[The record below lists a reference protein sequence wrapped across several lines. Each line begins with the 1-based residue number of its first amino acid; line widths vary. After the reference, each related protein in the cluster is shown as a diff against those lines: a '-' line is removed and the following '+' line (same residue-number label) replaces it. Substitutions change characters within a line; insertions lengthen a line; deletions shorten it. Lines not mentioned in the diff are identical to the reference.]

1 MSYVKIGV
9 AGPVGSGKTALIE
22 ALSRKMAKDYS
33 IGVITNDIYTKEDAQ
48 FLAKNSVLPVER
60 IIGVETGGCP
70 HTAIREDASMNLEAV
85 DEMMERFPDIELLF
99 IESGG
104 DNLSATFSPELVDA
118 TIFVI
123 DVAEGD
129 KIPRKGGPGIT
140 RSDLLVINKIDLAPY
155 VGRTERELPERQAK
169 EILENGSYGV
179 LALAGDGGYPYA
191 VPLNYVYDGERIYFH
206 CAAEGHK
213 IDAIARDNKCSFC
226 VVENGGV
233 IEDRF
238 TTKYRS
244 VIAFGKIY
252 EETDG
257 ERREN
262 AFRLMMRSLT
272 PSVTNE
278 KREEMSHCQKA
289 RILAMDIEY
298 LSSKGAN
305 Q

>member
-1 MSYVKIGV
+1 MF
-9 AGPVGSGKTALIE
+9 
-22 ALSRKMAKDYS
+22 RKMRRA
-33 IGVITNDIYTKEDAQ
+33 
-48 FLAKNSVLPVER
+48 
-60 IIGVETGGCP
+60 
-70 HTAIREDASMNLEAV
+70 
-85 DEMMERFPDIELLF
+85 
-99 IESGG
+99 
-104 DNLSATFSPELVDA
+104 
-118 TIFVI
+118 
-123 DVAEGD
+123 
-129 KIPRKGGPGIT
+129 
-140 RSDLLVINKIDLAPY
+140 
-155 VGRTERELPERQAK
+155 ERELPEGQAK

-213 IDAIARDNKCSFC
+213 IDAIAWDNKCSFC

-252 EETDG
+252 EETDEKCRENAFRLMMRSLTPSVTNEKREEMSHCQKARILAMDNKCSFCVVENG
-257 ERREN
+257 GVIEDRFTTKYRSVIAFGKIYEETDEKCREN

-298 LSSKGAN
+298 LSGKGAN

>member
-1 MSYVKIGV
+1 M
-9 AGPVGSGKTALIE
+9 
-22 ALSRKMAKDYS
+22 
-33 IGVITNDIYTKEDAQ
+33 
-48 FLAKNSVLPVER
+48 
-60 IIGVETGGCP
+60 
-70 HTAIREDASMNLEAV
+70 
-85 DEMMERFPDIELLF
+85 
-99 IESGG
+99 
-104 DNLSATFSPELVDA
+104 
-118 TIFVI
+118 
-123 DVAEGD
+123 
-129 KIPRKGGPGIT
+129 
-140 RSDLLVINKIDLAPY
+140 
-155 VGRTERELPERQAK
+155 
-169 EILENGSYGV
+169 
-179 LALAGDGGYPYA
+179 
-191 VPLNYVYDGERIYFH
+191 PLNYIYDGERIYFH

-252 EETDG
+252 EETD
-257 ERREN
+257 EKCREN

-298 LSSKGAN
+298 LSGKGAN

>member
-1 MSYVKIGV
+1 MRINKNVQFSRADDIRHYTIVLICNIDCLPIGDIYNYKMLLCFTHSLSILSLDGTIHKI
-9 AGPVGSGKTALIE
+9 LINQTTRRYDMF
-22 ALSRKMAKDYS
+22 RKM
-33 IGVITNDIYTKEDAQ
+33 
-48 FLAKNSVLPVER
+48 R
-60 IIGVETGGCP
+60 
-70 HTAIREDASMNLEAV
+70 
-85 DEMMERFPDIELLF
+85 
-99 IESGG
+99 
-104 DNLSATFSPELVDA
+104 
-118 TIFVI
+118 
-123 DVAEGD
+123 
-129 KIPRKGGPGIT
+129 
-140 RSDLLVINKIDLAPY
+140 
-155 VGRTERELPERQAK
+155 RTERELPERQAK

-226 VVENGGV
+226 VIENGGV

-244 VIAFGKIY
+244 AIAFGKIY

-257 ERREN
+257 ERREI
-262 AFRLMMRSLT
+262 AFRLMMQSLT

-289 RILAMDIEY
+289 RIFAMDIEY
-298 LSSKGAN
+298 LSGKGAN

>member
-1 MSYVKIGV
+1 MF
-9 AGPVGSGKTALIE
+9 
-22 ALSRKMAKDYS
+22 RKM
-33 IGVITNDIYTKEDAQ
+33 
-48 FLAKNSVLPVER
+48 R
-60 IIGVETGGCP
+60 
-70 HTAIREDASMNLEAV
+70 
-85 DEMMERFPDIELLF
+85 
-99 IESGG
+99 
-104 DNLSATFSPELVDA
+104 
-118 TIFVI
+118 
-123 DVAEGD
+123 
-129 KIPRKGGPGIT
+129 
-140 RSDLLVINKIDLAPY
+140 
-155 VGRTERELPERQAK
+155 RTERELPERQAK

-179 LALAGDGGYPYA
+179 LALAGDGGYPYT

-252 EETDG
+252 EETD
-257 ERREN
+257 EKCREN

-278 KREEMSHCQKA
+278 NARKCRTAKKRVFSQW
-289 RILAMDIEY
+289 I
-298 LSSKGAN
+298 
-305 Q
+305 

>member
-1 MSYVKIGV
+1 MF
-9 AGPVGSGKTALIE
+9 
-22 ALSRKMAKDYS
+22 RKMRRA
-33 IGVITNDIYTKEDAQ
+33 
-48 FLAKNSVLPVER
+48 
-60 IIGVETGGCP
+60 
-70 HTAIREDASMNLEAV
+70 
-85 DEMMERFPDIELLF
+85 
-99 IESGG
+99 
-104 DNLSATFSPELVDA
+104 
-118 TIFVI
+118 
-123 DVAEGD
+123 
-129 KIPRKGGPGIT
+129 
-140 RSDLLVINKIDLAPY
+140 
-155 VGRTERELPERQAK
+155 ERELPERQTK

-191 VPLNYVYDGERIYFH
+191 VPLNYIYDGERIYFH

-213 IDAIARDNKCSFC
+213 IDAIAWDNKCSFC

-252 EETDG
+252 EETD
-257 ERREN
+257 EKCREN

-298 LSSKGAN
+298 LSGKGAN

>member
-1 MSYVKIGV
+1 MF
-9 AGPVGSGKTALIE
+9 
-22 ALSRKMAKDYS
+22 RKMRRA
-33 IGVITNDIYTKEDAQ
+33 
-48 FLAKNSVLPVER
+48 
-60 IIGVETGGCP
+60 
-70 HTAIREDASMNLEAV
+70 
-85 DEMMERFPDIELLF
+85 
-99 IESGG
+99 
-104 DNLSATFSPELVDA
+104 
-118 TIFVI
+118 
-123 DVAEGD
+123 
-129 KIPRKGGPGIT
+129 
-140 RSDLLVINKIDLAPY
+140 
-155 VGRTERELPERQAK
+155 ERELPEGQAK

-206 CAAEGHK
+206 CAVEGHK

-252 EETDG
+252 EETD
-257 ERREN
+257 EKCREN
-262 AFRLMMRSLT
+262 AFRLMMQSLT

-289 RILAMDIEY
+289 RIFAMDIEY
-298 LSSKGAN
+298 LSGKGAN

>member
-1 MSYVKIGV
+1 M
-9 AGPVGSGKTALIE
+9 TARAYI
-22 ALSRKMAKDYS
+22 
-33 IGVITNDIYTKEDAQ
+33 
-48 FLAKNSVLPVER
+48 
-60 IIGVETGGCP
+60 
-70 HTAIREDASMNLEAV
+70 
-85 DEMMERFPDIELLF
+85 
-99 IESGG
+99 
-104 DNLSATFSPELVDA
+104 
-118 TIFVI
+118 
-123 DVAEGD
+123 
-129 KIPRKGGPGIT
+129 
-140 RSDLLVINKIDLAPY
+140 
-155 VGRTERELPERQAK
+155 
-169 EILENGSYGV
+169 
-179 LALAGDGGYPYA
+179 
-191 VPLNYVYDGERIYFH
+191 FH

-289 RILAMDIEY
+289 RIFAMDIEY
-298 LSSKGAN
+298 LSGKGAN

>member
-1 MSYVKIGV
+1 M
-9 AGPVGSGKTALIE
+9 
-22 ALSRKMAKDYS
+22 
-33 IGVITNDIYTKEDAQ
+33 VIVRSEGRVQILQ
-48 FLAKNSVLPVER
+48 FHIVTL
-60 IIGVETGGCP
+60 
-70 HTAIREDASMNLEAV
+70 
-85 DEMMERFPDIELLF
+85 
-99 IESGG
+99 
-104 DNLSATFSPELVDA
+104 
-118 TIFVI
+118 
-123 DVAEGD
+123 
-129 KIPRKGGPGIT
+129 T
-140 RSDLLVINKIDLAPY
+140 RQ
-155 VGRTERELPERQAK
+155 R
-169 EILENGSYGV
+169 
-179 LALAGDGGYPYA
+179 
-191 VPLNYVYDGERIYFH
+191 
-206 CAAEGHK
+206 
-213 IDAIARDNKCSFC
+213 

-298 LSSKGAN
+298 LSGKGAN

>member
-1 MSYVKIGV
+1 MF
-9 AGPVGSGKTALIE
+9 
-22 ALSRKMAKDYS
+22 RKMRRA
-33 IGVITNDIYTKEDAQ
+33 
-48 FLAKNSVLPVER
+48 
-60 IIGVETGGCP
+60 
-70 HTAIREDASMNLEAV
+70 
-85 DEMMERFPDIELLF
+85 
-99 IESGG
+99 
-104 DNLSATFSPELVDA
+104 
-118 TIFVI
+118 
-123 DVAEGD
+123 
-129 KIPRKGGPGIT
+129 
-140 RSDLLVINKIDLAPY
+140 
-155 VGRTERELPERQAK
+155 ERELPEGQAK
-169 EILENGSYGV
+169 KILENGSYGV

-252 EETDG
+252 EETD
-257 ERREN
+257 EKCKEN

-298 LSSKGAN
+298 LSGKGAN

>member
-1 MSYVKIGV
+1 MF
-9 AGPVGSGKTALIE
+9 
-22 ALSRKMAKDYS
+22 RKMRRA
-33 IGVITNDIYTKEDAQ
+33 
-48 FLAKNSVLPVER
+48 
-60 IIGVETGGCP
+60 
-70 HTAIREDASMNLEAV
+70 
-85 DEMMERFPDIELLF
+85 
-99 IESGG
+99 
-104 DNLSATFSPELVDA
+104 
-118 TIFVI
+118 
-123 DVAEGD
+123 
-129 KIPRKGGPGIT
+129 
-140 RSDLLVINKIDLAPY
+140 
-155 VGRTERELPERQAK
+155 ERELPEGQAK
-169 EILENGSYGV
+169 KILKNGSYGV
-179 LALAGDGGYPYA
+179 LALAGDGGYLYT

-252 EETDG
+252 EETD
-257 ERREN
+257 EKCREN
-262 AFRLMMRSLT
+262 VFRLMMQSLT

-289 RILAMDIEY
+289 RILAMDIGY
-298 LSSKGAN
+298 LSGKGAN

>member
-1 MSYVKIGV
+1 MYGQVADHYKIRGNRIV
-9 AGPVGSGKTALIE
+9 RISRADDIRPYKIVLICNIDC
-22 ALSRKMAKDYS
+22 LP
-33 IGVITNDIYTKEDAQ
+33 IGDIYNYK
-48 FLAKNSVLPVER
+48 
-60 IIGVETGGCP
+60 
-70 HTAIREDASMNLEAV
+70 
-85 DEMMERFPDIELLF
+85 LLLCF
-99 IESGG
+99 ARS
-104 DNLSATFSPELVDA
+104 F
-118 TIFVI
+118 
-123 DVAEGD
+123 
-129 KIPRKGGPGIT
+129 IT
-140 RSDLLVINKIDLAPY
+140 RSVSAGHSQNTFSKFLNQTTRRYDMFRKMR
-155 VGRTERELPERQAK
+155 RTERELPERQAK

-179 LALAGDGGYPYA
+179 LALAGDGGYPYT

-226 VVENGGV
+226 VVENDGV

-298 LSSKGAN
+298 LSGKGAN